1 MTRPRRSLSFAALV
15 AVATLSLL
23 AGCQAKESGGVSSSD
38 AAPPAEASRVRFATP
53 EALSF
58 VPQAVATGELRP
70 EQSAMLAFGIP
81 GRLERVAVRRGDTIQ
96 KGGVLAVLDSGGA
109 SASLAQ
115 ARAGLSAARAQLRMA
130 EDALQRI
137 TPLRE
142 QQGVADAQLVQ
153 VQGQRDLAV
162 AQVEAAEAQVRAA
175 EVHLG
180 NHTLRAPFTGLVT
193 RVPDGAGVAV
203 NPGVP
208 VMAMETAGS
217 LVLDTTLPE
226 QDAAGVR
233 VGAAAEVAASV
244 GGVEVKE
251 AGTVRAV
258 LPSADPM
265 THRVPV
271 EIAVPNPE
279 GRFFAHTFARATL
292 SAGAPRQALRIPSG
306 ALVQRGSG
314 FFVWSVAG
322 DGTARL
328 AAVRLLAQEGPQAVV
343 ESVGEPLPP
352 GARVVDLPPN
362 DLADGALVAAALRE

>member
-1 MTRPRRSLSFAALV
+1 MTRLQRSAPFAS
-15 AVATLSLL
+15 AVAAASLL
-23 AGCQAKESGGVSSSD
+23 LAAGCRPPAGGDAPASD
-38 AAPPAEASRVRFATP
+38 TAAPAEASRVRFATP
-53 EALSF
+53 ESLSF

-81 GRLERVAVRRGDTIQ
+81 GRLERVAVRRGVTVK
-96 KGGVLAVLDSGGA
+96 KGEALAVLDSGAA

-153 VQGQRDLAV
+153 VQGQRDLAL

-208 VMAMETAGS
+208 LMAMETAGA

-233 VGAAAEVAASV
+233 VGDAAEVEAAV
-244 GGVEVKE
+244 GGALVKE

-292 SAGAPRQALRIPSG
+292 PAGRPRQALRIPSG

-314 FFVWSVAG
+314 FFVWSVGG

-343 ESVGEPLPP
+343 EPAGEPLPP
-352 GARVVDLPPN
+352 GARVVDLPPS
-362 DLADGALVAAALRE
+362 DLVDGALVAAVSRE